1 MKEPIMKARLNTEE
15 DSIEIP
21 RPVWQDISKLSAH
34 LSYIQ
39 YNPYKHSPR
48 TTERVRKAMVEIMV
62 DLINS
67 IDTEADPV

>member
-1 MKEPIMKARLNTEE
+1 MTEPIMKARLNTEE

-21 RPVWQDISKLSAH
+21 RPMWQDISKLNAH

-39 YNPYKHSPR
+39 YSPYKYSPR
-48 TTERVRKAMVEIMV
+48 TSERVRKAMVEIMV

-67 IDTEADPV
+67 IDTEADPF